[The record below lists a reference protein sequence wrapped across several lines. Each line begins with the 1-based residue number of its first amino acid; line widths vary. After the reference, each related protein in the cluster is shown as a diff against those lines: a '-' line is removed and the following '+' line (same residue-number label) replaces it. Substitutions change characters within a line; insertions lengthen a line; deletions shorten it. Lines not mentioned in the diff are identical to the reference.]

1 MNRQLR
7 RAQEKAEQ
15 KQTRDKQKAKAAKRE
30 KRTRR
35 REKRASSKVNRTA
48 NKTSAPAR
56 RRPDLFFRFAGP
68 ITIFTTVF
76 IVLQAIAPRPE
87 QNSIGMIVEV
97 AYYFI
102 FGYGLCL
109 FLMKRAQ
116 SRALQLSIAAGIGL
130 AAILQLVVFFIPEL
144 APNLILLLAGSVAVV
159 LGAFAG
165 RWVANRMI

>member
-15 KQTRDKQKAKAAKRE
+15 KQDREKQRSKAAKRD
-30 KRTRR
+30 KRARR
-35 REKRASSKVNRTA
+35 REKRSSAKASSTKKNTTPV
-48 NKTSAPAR
+48 K

-76 IVLQAIAPRPE
+76 IILQAIAPRPE
-87 QNSIGMIVEV
+87 ENSIGMIVEV

-109 FLMKRAQ
+109 YLMKRGQ
-116 SRALQLSIAAGIGL
+116 RNALQVAAAAGVGL
-130 AAILQLVVFFIPEL
+130 AALLQLVAYFVPNL
-144 APNLILLLAGSVAVV
+144 APNLILLLAGSVVAV

>member
-15 KQTRDKQKAKAAKRE
+15 KQSRDKQKAKAAKRE

-35 REKRASSKVNRTA
+35 REKRASTKSSGDAKQNA
-48 NKTSAPAR
+48 APAK

-76 IVLQAIAPRPE
+76 IVLQSIAPRPE
-87 QNSIGMIVEV
+87 ENSIGMIVEV

-102 FGYGLCL
+102 FGYGFCL
-109 FLMKRAQ
+109 YLMKRGQ
-116 SRALQLSIAAGIGL
+116 NNALQIAAGTGVGL
-130 AAILQLVVFFIPEL
+130 AVLLQGVAYFVPTL
-144 APNLILLLAGSVAVV
+144 APNLILLLAGSVTAV
-159 LGAFAG
+159 LGALAG
-165 RWVANRMI
+165 RWVANRMM